1 MKKKMLFIFGLLFL
15 VLIVGLFVFRNSF
28 IKYPDYIR
36 EMNINRLWNESEG
49 ENITIAF
56 LDSGMHQELIEIYGD
71 RVVYPYDFVSE
82 SESMVDKNG
91 HGTAMICIATC
102 NYRDTGIH
110 GISPQAKVMPLRIFD
125 SYGNTTDERIVDAI
139 YYAVDNGADI
149 INMSFGSY
157 EDSIEIENAID
168 YAVTNDVFVIS
179 SAGDNITTLTAFP
192 ARYNNTIS
200 VANKGNY
207 IYGIEYDH
215 INIFI
220 EGDNIESLC
229 YFESQNRL
237 VRNFESGSSVSTAI
251 LSGVIALKICD
262 MDSSDK
268 KEFISYLISSTNQY
282 NIGEIIDYQGT

>member
-1 MKKKMLFIFGLLFL
+1 
-15 VLIVGLFVFRNSF
+15 
-28 IKYPDYIR
+28 
-36 EMNINRLWNESEG
+36 MNISGLWNDNLG

-56 LDSGMHQELIEIYGD
+56 LDSGMHPDLVEIYGD
-71 RVVYPYDFVSE
+71 RVVSPYDFVIE
-82 SESMVDKNG
+82 SKAMIDYNG

-102 NYRDTGIH
+102 NYKDTGIY
-110 GISPQAKVMPLRIFD
+110 GIAPNSEVMPLRIFD
-125 SYGNTTDERIVDAI
+125 SDGDTTDARIIRAI

-157 EDSIEIENAID
+157 EDSIELENAID

-207 IYGIEYDH
+207 IYGIEYDY

-220 EGDNIESLC
+220 EGDNIESLR
-229 YFESQNRL
+229 YSESQDTL
-237 VRNFESGSSVSTAI
+237 LRNFESGSSVSTAI
-251 LSGVIALKICD
+251 LSGIIAIK
-262 MDSSDK
+262 MHNMTDSMK
-268 KEFISYLISSTNQY
+268 TEFLGYM
-282 NIGEIIDYQGT
+282 IDRNTTYDLEDIVDY